1 MFIALF
7 LSIIAGMA
15 DILGGFL
22 AIAKKVDNK
31 ILSYFIAISSGFI
44 LAVTIL
50 DLYPEVIREL
60 SYGPVLILVGFAI
73 IFILDNFFAVHA
85 HEGKDGHKH
94 SMLSAEN
101 KKEEKLETHS
111 VWAAY
116 IGLLIHTFFDGAAIS
131 ARILVSPTA
140 GILTF
145 IAVLSHKVPEGFSM
159 SAIFQAGKFSRSHAF
174 AAATTLGFSTILG
187 AVIIFLLGH
196 SEFSLVFLALATG
209 SFTYIAG
216 SELVPLVSA
225 SRDRKGILFFLLG
238 IVLFYLTSSLLSS
251 VGLK

>member
-1 MFIALF
+1 MLLALL

-60 SYGPVLILVGFAI
+60 NYGPVLILVGFVV

-85 HEGKDGHKH
+85 HEGKDGHEH
-94 SMLSAEN
+94 TMLSADN

-145 IAVLSHKVPEGFSM
+145 IAVLSHKIPEGFSM
-159 SAIFQAGKFSRSHAF
+159 SAIFQAGKFSRSYAF
-174 AAATTLGFSTILG
+174 VATATLGFSTILG
-187 AVIIFLLGH
+187 AVIIFLSGH

>member
-1 MFIALF
+1 MILALF
-7 LSIIAGMA
+7 LSVIAGMA

-22 AIAKKVDNK
+22 AIARKVDSK
-31 ILSYFIAISSGFI
+31 ILAYFIAVSSGFI
-44 LAVTIL
+44 LAVTVL

-60 SYGPVLILVGFAI
+60 DYGPVLILVGFTA

-85 HEGKDGHKH
+85 HEGKKGHEH
-94 SMLSAEN
+94 TMLAAEGQG
-101 KKEEKLETHS
+101 ERLEKHS

-131 ARILVSPTA
+131 ARVLASPAA

-159 SAIFQAGKFSRSHAF
+159 SSIFRAGKFSRIYAF
-174 AAATTLGFSTILG
+174 VAAATLGFATILG
-187 AVIIFLLGH
+187 AVVIFLSGH
-196 SEFSLVFLALATG
+196 SEFSLIFLALATG

-216 SELVPLVSA
+216 SELVPLVSS
-225 SRDRKGILFFLLG
+225 SRDRKGIMFFLVG
-238 IVLFYLTSSLLSS
+238 ILLFYLTSISLSQA
-251 VGLK
+251 GWK